1 MKMRN
6 KYNWVGILVTLFF
19 SLILFQDCAWEK
31 SDLKII
37 IINESNDRLYIGDLL
52 SSCDSCDIIRD
63 VRFQCSYKNSQPPML
78 RMLNSKDSV
87 QLVDKL
93 LFDKIRIYTVKADS
107 LDKYCNNNDLLTNVT
122 KKDWIQ
128 VLSGDVNMEN
138 KTCTIIIK

>member
-1 MKMRN
+1 MRN
-6 KYNWVGILVTLFF
+6 KYNWVGISITLFF
-19 SLILFQDCAWEK
+19 LLILFQDCAWEK

-37 IINESNDRLYIGDLL
+37 IINESNDRLYIGNLL

-128 VLSGDVNMEN
+128 ILSGDVNMEN